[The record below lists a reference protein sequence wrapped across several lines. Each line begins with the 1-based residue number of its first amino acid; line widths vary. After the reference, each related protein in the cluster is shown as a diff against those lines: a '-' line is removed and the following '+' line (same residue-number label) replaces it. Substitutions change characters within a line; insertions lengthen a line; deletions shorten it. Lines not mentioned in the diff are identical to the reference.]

1 LPHPL
6 VVGKDKAYRKF
17 MVKTIL
23 GERSAL
29 KVDFDDDIDDFFTL
43 VDIF

>member
-6 VVGKDKAYRKF
+6 VIGKDKAYRKF
-17 MVKTIL
+17 MAKTFI
-23 GERSAL
+23 GKRYAL